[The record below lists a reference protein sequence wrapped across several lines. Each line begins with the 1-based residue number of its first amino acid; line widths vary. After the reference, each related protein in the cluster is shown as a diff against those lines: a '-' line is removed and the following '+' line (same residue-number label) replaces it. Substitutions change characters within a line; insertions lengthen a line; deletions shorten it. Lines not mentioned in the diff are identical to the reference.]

1 MPAPRGDVVK
11 KILVLEDE
19 AYIRSFVMD
28 NLRRAGYDLLEAANG
43 QQALE
48 LLAGHEDVDAAVLD
62 ITVPDMD
69 GFELCRQIR
78 LQSKTMGLLLL
89 VDRYQEMDKVTG
101 LMTGGDDYVTKP
113 FSSAELCAR
122 MDAVLRRIRGQS
134 VSVAE
139 LLSSGPF
146 ILNVRNHTL
155 EKLGQRIR
163 LTLAEYAMVK
173 LFLQN
178 PGRALSREE
187 ILRGVWGRNYE
198 GDAKIVDTNIRRL
211 RIKLEDDPNEPAYIT
226 TVWGYG
232 YQWEK

>member
-1 MPAPRGDVVK
+1 MK
-11 KILVLEDE
+11 KILILEDE
-19 AYIRSFVMD
+19 DFIRAFVMD
-28 NLRRAGYDLLEAANG
+28 NLRRAGYELLEAANG
-43 QQALE
+43 QQALD
-48 LLAGHEDVDAAVLD
+48 LLSEHPDVDAAVLD

-69 GFELCRQIR
+69 GFELCRQLR
-78 LQSKTMGLLLL
+78 LQSKSMGLLLL
-89 VDRYQEMDKVTG
+89 VDRNQEMDKVTG
-101 LMTGGDDYVTKP
+101 LMTGGDDYLTKP

-122 MDAVLRRIRGQS
+122 MDAVLRRIRGQG
-134 VSVAE
+134 VSVTE

-146 ILNVRNHTL
+146 ILNIRSHTL
-155 EKLGQRIR
+155 EKFGQRIR

-187 ILRGVWGRNYE
+187 ILRGVWGKSYE

-211 RIKLEDDPNEPAYIT
+211 RIKLEDDPNQPDYIT

>member
-1 MPAPRGDVVK
+1 MSAPRGDTVK
-11 KILVLEDE
+11 KILIMEDE
-19 AYIRSFVMD
+19 DYIRSFVMD
-28 NLRRAGYDLLEAANG
+28 NLRRAGYDLLEATNG
-43 QQALE
+43 QQALD
-48 LLAGHEDVDAAVLD
+48 LLAEHEDVDAAVLD

-134 VSVAE
+134 VSVTE

-178 PGRALSREE
+178 PGRALSRED
-187 ILRGVWGRNYE
+187 ILYGVWGKSYD
-198 GDAKIVDTNIRRL
+198 GDIKIVDTSIRRL
-211 RIKLEDDPNEPAYIT
+211 RIKLEDDPNRPTFIT

>member
-134 VSVAE
+134 VSVTE

>member
-1 MPAPRGDVVK
+1 MK
-11 KILVLEDE
+11 KILILEDE
-19 AYIRSFVMD
+19 DYIRSFVMD

-48 LLAGHEDVDAAVLD
+48 LLAAHEDVDAAVLD

-134 VSVAE
+134 VSVTE

-187 ILRGVWGRNYE
+187 ILHGVWGKNYE
-198 GDAKIVDTNIRRL
+198 GDAQIVDTNVRRL
-211 RIKLEDDPNEPAYIT
+211 RIKLEDDPNQPTYLT

>member
-1 MPAPRGDVVK
+1 MSAPRGDTVK
-11 KILVLEDE
+11 KILILEDE
-19 AYIRSFVMD
+19 DYIRSFVMD
-28 NLRRAGYDLLEAANG
+28 NLRRAGYDLLEATNG
-43 QQALE
+43 QQALD
-48 LLAGHEDVDAAVLD
+48 LLAEHEDVDAAVLD

-134 VSVAE
+134 VSVTE

-178 PGRALSREE
+178 PGRALSQED
-187 ILRGVWGRNYE
+187 ILYGVWGKSYD
-198 GDAKIVDTNIRRL
+198 GDIKIVDTSIRRL
-211 RIKLEDDPNEPAYIT
+211 RIKLEDDPNQPTFIT

>member
-1 MPAPRGDVVK
+1 MSAPRGDTVK
-11 KILVLEDE
+11 KILILEDE
-19 AYIRSFVMD
+19 DYIRSFVMD
-28 NLRRAGYDLLEAANG
+28 NLRRAGYDLLEATNG
-43 QQALE
+43 QQALD
-48 LLAGHEDVDAAVLD
+48 LLAEHEDVDAAVLD

-134 VSVAE
+134 VSVTE

-178 PGRALSREE
+178 PGRALSQED
-187 ILRGVWGRNYE
+187 ILYGVWGKSYD
-198 GDAKIVDTNIRRL
+198 GDIKIVDTSIRRL
-211 RIKLEDDPNEPAYIT
+211 RIKLEDDPNRPTFIT